1 MDGVEV
7 AERRRPSSCP
17 SSFNFLA
24 VKLRSS
30 ASDAVQMSS
39 VGQRQAFSETTP
51 GSLKEIDSVD
61 PRPLQSTSLI
71 GGSSDGAVET
81 THHVDDDEVP
91 VDLTTISDRRYT
103 ATPTKRAFPSSHG
116 VPPPPQRASPGSP
129 GPGSWPPRLPVR
141 EAASTPVPETE
152 RDDIYRRYLDDLR
165 QLDALIRRRT
175 YERNVLSWR
184 RDQTKRSLDRLIH
197 PVTVCLWPRRVAKAA
212 LYVNI
217 NYNPQRSSCFLRF
230 RRRSKH
236 EEYRGVFICVSPRAY
251 L

>member
-24 VKLRSS
+24 VKLRSW

-39 VGQRQAFSETTP
+39 VGRQAFSETTP

-71 GGSSDGAVET
+71 GGGSDGAVET

-212 LYVNI
+212 IYVNI